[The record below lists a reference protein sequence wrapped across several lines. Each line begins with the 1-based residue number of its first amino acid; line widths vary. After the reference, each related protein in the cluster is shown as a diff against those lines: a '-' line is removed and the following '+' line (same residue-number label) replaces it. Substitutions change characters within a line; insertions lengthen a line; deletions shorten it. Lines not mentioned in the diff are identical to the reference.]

1 VTDSTDNSNLP
12 QEPRRNPSLS
22 LVIVAALF
30 IIVPFMFWYGTWYG
44 RGLSDSQIEQQLGEV
59 EHPRKVQHALTQI
72 SDRIEKGDQQVK
84 RWYPKIISLASNPT
98 PQIRMT
104 AAWVMGQDNSSQEFH
119 DTLLHLL
126 SDPDP
131 LVRRN
136 TALGLVR
143 FGDPSGRPELAMM
156 LRPYTVR
163 AEQEGVISIALQT
176 SDSEEREDS
185 VGTGTLLARLRE
197 DNGQVSEI
205 RSPMPGY
212 LKSIMVKDG
221 SRVSVGNE
229 LLLISP
235 EPKQVLDALRGLY
248 FVGQTEDLPD
258 VELYTRTIPHMGS
271 QIQQQAEFTT
281 KAIRGRAEN
290 NTQH

>member
-1 VTDSTDNSNLP
+1 
-12 QEPRRNPSLS
+12 
-22 LVIVAALF
+22 VAALF

-44 RGLSDSQIEQQLGEV
+44 RKLSDSQIEQQLGEV

-72 SDRIEKGDQQVK
+72 SERIEQGDQQVK
-84 RWYPKIISLASNPT
+84 HWYPKIIALANNPT
-98 PQIRMT
+98 PQIRMA

-119 DTLLHLL
+119 DTLLRLL

-143 FGDPSGRPELAMM
+143 FADPSGRPELTMM

-176 SDSEEREDS
+176 SDSEEKEDS

-197 DNGQVSEI
+197 DNGHVSEI

-221 SRVSVGNE
+221 SRVTVGNE

-248 FVGQTEDLPD
+248 FVGQAEDLPD
-258 VELYTRTIPHMGS
+258 VELYTRTLPHMGG
-271 QIQQQAEFTT
+271 QIQQQAEFTA
-281 KAIRGRAEN
+281 KAIRTRAEN
-290 NTQH
+290 NAQH

>member
-1 VTDSTDNSNLP
+1 
-12 QEPRRNPSLS
+12 
-22 LVIVAALF
+22 VAALF

-44 RGLSDSQIEQQLGEV
+44 RGLSESQIEEQLGEV

-72 SDRIEKGDQQVK
+72 SERIERGDQQVK
-84 RWYPKIISLASNPT
+84 RWYPKIIALANNST

-119 DTLLHLL
+119 DTLLRLL

-143 FGDPSGRPELAMM
+143 FADPSGHPELAMM

-163 AEQEGVISIALQT
+163 AEKEGVISIALQT
-176 SDSEEREDS
+176 SDSEEKEDS

-212 LKSIMVKDG
+212 LKSIMIKDG
-221 SRVSVGNE
+221 SKVSVGNE

-258 VELYTRTIPHMGS
+258 VELYTRTLPHMGS
-271 QIQQQAEFTT
+271 QIQQQAEFTA
-281 KAIRGRAEN
+281 KAIRNRAEK